1 MTVLNRPIS
10 VYCAI
15 TFPDR
20 SFPSQPSL
28 STDIVP
34 FPEQSRSHFLSCV
47 ITPTLPDRPK
57 KDLQF
62 TLPPPPSF
70 TPKTNFPTPYRPQIK
85 SYEETL
91 IPASDRMSESCCC
104 SSSYLPRKEEFLPTN
119 HSTAPLTCA
128 FPNTPTLMTTLRYMA
143 NTKIAIA
150 NILASPSPA
159 IHLPEFQFTG
169 TTGAANHNWSILER
183 YNLDLHQVLLSQ
195 VLGSTLR
202 TFGSEFRSIDL
213 LRSFIQDH
221 PLWPRFCCWLAHGVQ
236 FPLQPLPKIQ
246 HTQDLALM
254 VARANHA

>member
-1 MTVLNRPIS
+1 VCHHAHP
-10 VYCAI
+10 A
-15 TFPDR
+15 R
-20 SFPSQPSL
+20 S
-28 STDIVP
+28 
-34 FPEQSRSHFLSCV
+34 
-47 ITPTLPDRPK
+47 PK
-57 KDLQF
+57 KRFAIHL
-62 TLPPPPSF
+62 TSPSIDHAENEF
-70 TPKTNFPTPYRPQIK
+70 SNTV
-85 SYEETL
+85 
-91 IPASDRMSESCCC
+91 
-104 SSSYLPRKEEFLPTN
+104 SSANQKLRRNADTSI
-119 HSTAPLTCA
+119 CA
-128 FPNTPTLMTTLRYMA
+128 FPNTTTLMTTLRYMA

-195 VLGSTLR
+195 VFGSTLR